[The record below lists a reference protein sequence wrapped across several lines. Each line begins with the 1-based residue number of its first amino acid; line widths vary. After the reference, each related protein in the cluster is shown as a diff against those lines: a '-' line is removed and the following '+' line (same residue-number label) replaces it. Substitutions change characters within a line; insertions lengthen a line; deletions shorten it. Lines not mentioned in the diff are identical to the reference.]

1 MIEMFCSHG
10 ARASAGHLHQ
20 AVWRRRPPRT
30 LAALLDAGAPI
41 DAPDQHG
48 LTALRVAV
56 RWGEDEVAALLRERG
71 ADAAAITD
79 DDCALGALVAGRSEV
94 VPGGVARSL
103 LDEMVTMSVQGGH
116 LEAMRR
122 LLDAGARID
131 GDPDS
136 DEIPL
141 GQACW
146 RGRVQMTRELVHRG
160 AALAFRGGGSAIGA
174 ALHGSLHCQ
183 EPEGGPSM
191 QTIDEIPK
199 EPYAEIVRILL
210 AAGAT
215 VPDRLGEGGPRGT
228 MLIAELGVDPPA

>member
-1 MIEMFCSHG
+1 M
-10 ARASAGHLHQ
+10 
-20 AVWRRRPPRT
+20 
-30 LAALLDAGAPI
+30 
-41 DAPDQHG
+41 
-48 LTALRVAV
+48 
-56 RWGEDEVAALLRERG
+56 AALLRERG

-79 DDCALGALVAGRSEV
+79 DDRALGALVAGTSEA
-94 VPGGVARSL
+94 VPGGVALSL
-103 LDEMVTMSVQGGH
+103 LDEMVMMSVQGGH

-131 GDPDS
+131 GDPDG
-136 DEIPL
+136 EGVPL
-141 GQACW
+141 GDSCW
-146 RGRVQMTRELVHRG
+146 RGRVQITRELVQRG
-160 AALAFRGGGSAIGA
+160 AALVLRNGGSAIGA
-174 ALHGSLHCQ
+174 ALHGSRHCQ

-215 VPDRLGEGGPRGT
+215 VPDRLGGNGPRGT